1 MRHSHNI
8 QDGSVVAVENSIGPI
23 LVFVN
28 PDKDEQTY
36 LTDNFGL
43 DEHTLSSAL
52 DPDELSRL
60 EFEENHCA
68 LIFKRPKNYSSQEQF
83 LFKVSSIGVFI
94 FKERLII
101 LISDDVPLFDGR
113 ASYKVKTVLDVVL
126 KVFYRSITHF
136 LQHLRTINMISDEIE
151 QKVNTSMENKY
162 LIHMFTLEKSLVYYL
177 NAIHFNAGVLEK
189 LRNNAARIGF
199 SQENIEFLEDILIEN
214 NQCLKQTEIYSN
226 IISSLMDARASIVN
240 NNLNNLMKTLNVLT
254 IGIMVPTFVVSAFSM
269 NVAIPFQKSQ
279 YAFLIVMSLS
289 TLALLGFLIFFR
301 YKKW

>member
-1 MRHSHNI
+1 
-8 QDGSVVAVENSIGPI
+8 
-23 LVFVN
+23 
-28 PDKDEQTY
+28 
-36 LTDNFGL
+36 
-43 DEHTLSSAL
+43 
-52 DPDELSRL
+52 
-60 EFEENHCA
+60 
-68 LIFKRPKNYSSQEQF
+68 
-83 LFKVSSIGVFI
+83 
-94 FKERLII
+94 
-101 LISDDVPLFDGR
+101 
-113 ASYKVKTVLDVVL
+113 
-126 KVFYRSITHF
+126 
-136 LQHLRTINMISDEIE
+136 MISDEIE

-199 SQENIEFLEDILIEN
+199 SKENVEFLEDILIEN

-269 NVAIPFQKSQ
+269 NVAIPFQKSEF
-279 YAFLIVMSLS
+279 AFLIVMSLS